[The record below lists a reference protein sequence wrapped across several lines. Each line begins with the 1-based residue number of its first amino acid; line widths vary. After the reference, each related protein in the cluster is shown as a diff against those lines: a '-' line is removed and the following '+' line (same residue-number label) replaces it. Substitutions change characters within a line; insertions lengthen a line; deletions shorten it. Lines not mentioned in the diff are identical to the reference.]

1 MLAAVGIFIFG
12 VLLFTADYG
21 SAHREIAEGFERNDY
36 GGGSRTEEVR
46 AEVGDQDGK
55 QEVGELDVEL
65 SEQTLAAG
73 ETQQMFDRCIEKIQ
87 EQILGENED
96 LDHVESD
103 LNLMS
108 SLEGESV
115 SISWD
120 LDSYEV
126 MNMSG
131 ELQREALV
139 KEGTPVE
146 LTAVLTYD
154 QDPGRQALYVCT
166 VTVYPKTL
174 TAAEQTKEDLET
186 IIREEEENSREEK
199 TFKLPALLSGEQVKY
214 YREMDNRG
222 PVLMVLGLVIGVL
235 AFAMKK
241 QNEDQAKEKRRQQM
255 MLDYP
260 EILNKLTLFLGAGM
274 TVKRAFRKIV
284 TDYEEQ
290 KKTWGTRYAY
300 EEMRQACHE
309 MDSGVTEARCYE
321 EFGKRCELQ
330 EYLRFGALLSQNLK
344 RGSKGLN
351 QTLAVEAAQAF
362 GERKARARQLGEEA
376 STKLLIP
383 MCLML
388 VVVLIVAIVPA
399 FLSMSI

>member
-12 VLLFTADYG
+12 ALLLAADYG
-21 SAHREIAEGFERNDY
+21 NAHKEIEEGLTRNDY
-36 GGGSRTEEVR
+36 GGGSRTEEIR
-46 AEVGDQDGK
+46 AEVGDQK
-55 QEVGELDVEL
+55 EEEIGELEVEL
-65 SEQTLAAG
+65 SEQALAGG

-87 EQILGENED
+87 EQILGENES

-126 MNMSG
+126 MSMSG
-131 ELQREALV
+131 ELMEEALV
-139 KEGTPVE
+139 QEGTPVE
-146 LTAVLTYD
+146 LTAILTYD
-154 QDPGRQALYVCT
+154 LDPERQALYVCT

-174 TAAEQTKEDLET
+174 TKAEQTKEELT
-186 IIREEEENSREEK
+186 AAIRSEEENTREEK
-199 TFKLPALLSGEQVKY
+199 TFRLPVLLGGETVKY
-214 YREMDNRG
+214 YRKMETRG
-222 PVLMVLGLVIGVL
+222 QVLMVLGVVIGIL

-241 QNEDQAKEKRRQQM
+241 QNDEQAQEARRQQM
-255 MLDYP
+255 RLDYP

-290 KKTWGTRYAY
+290 KKTWGERYAY
-300 EEMRQACHE
+300 EEMRLACHE
-309 MDSGVTEARCYE
+309 MDSGVTEAQCYE

-330 EYLRFGALLSQNLK
+330 EYLRFGALLSQNLR

-351 QTLAVEAAQAF
+351 QTLEAEAAQAF
-362 GERKARARQLGEEA
+362 EERKARAKQLGEEA
-376 STKLLIP
+376 GTKLLIP
-383 MCLML
+383 MFLML
-388 VVVLIVAIVPA
+388 AVVLIVAVVPA